1 MSMYVI
7 GCLRARRCQK
17 RRRPRR
23 ALLLRSSCRTSLRLD
38 PAEAG
43 ALLAEG
49 VVRAAVVLAALLVV
63 VVDLHVLG
71 SERGGLAGDG
81 AGVLAGGVL
90 ALGGGFGEGGG
101 LAAGT
106 GGAGELA
113 VVALA
118 EVAVVLA
125 EASAVPAVLD
135 GVAAVGALL
144 HRVGGRLRSGVASG
158 GGGDLDGG
166 GVGEGGSGGS
176 GDLDGRGGGGPD
188 DLLDGLLGDGL
199 LGDGL
204 LGDGLLG
211 GGGLVGGDAGLVGGN
226 GSGLGDRLLGDG
238 LLDDGLGS
246 GLLGGVL
253 LLGGVEGL
261 EGEGG
266 VALVG
271 VVDLE
276 ELLVRLGL
284 LGDGLDGLLEED
296 VASVLGGTAEP
307 EVGLELDE
315 LAGVLVGG
323 SLDEGG
329 ATDLEAL
336 GAGGLEGDLL
346 ELANPLS
353 DLEGLL
359 VEAVVLEVGTHLVE
373 AGLTEAAVELD
384 EEAAVGAGALV
395 LARADA
401 DSVGHG
407 GGGLALLG
415 DGGLDAHSAGH
426 GLASELDDLARGSL
440 DVDEA
445 SGLEDSAA
453 GSLENDAG
461 EKADVG
467 LGPDGNGV
475 GALLESGLAHV
486 VHLGD
491 AVAANEAD
499 GDLAGG
505 SLLGGEPDG
514 VALAVL
520 EHGGGGLLPVAG
532 LGVAALD
539 LVVVGALLAAS
550 GGVGLD
556 VADAGLDA
564 AAAVL
569 GALAPL
575 APAGELA
582 VNGAGLLVA
591 EARAL
596 EGRALLAAVLVVGGD
611 LTVVALD
618 AATAG
623 AGALGPGLLP
633 AGDLAVDGALLGVA
647 LLGLLQLLGGAVA
660 AGEEGR
666 GVLEGLADLLATL
679 ALLGALGPLGPLG
692 DLA

>member
-90 ALGGGFGEGGG
+90 AL
-101 LAAGT
+101 
-106 GGAGELA
+106 
-113 VVALA
+113 A

-135 GVAAVGALL
+135 GVATVGALL
-144 HRVGGRLRSGVASG
+144 HRVSGRLRSGVASG
-158 GGGDLDGG
+158 GGSDLDGG
-166 GVGEGGSGGS
+166 RVGEGRSGLGSN
-176 GDLDGRGGGGPD
+176 LDGRGGGGPD

-204 LGDGLLG
+204 VGGDT
-211 GGGLVGGDAGLVGGN
+211 GLVGGD
-226 GSGLGDRLLGDG
+226 GSGLGGG
-238 LLDDGLGS
+238 LLDDGLGGDGLLGS

-253 LLGGVEGL
+253 PLGGVEGL

-266 VALVG
+266 VALVR

-276 ELLVRLGL
+276 ELLVGLGL
-284 LGDGLDGLLEED
+284 LGDGLDGLLEEL

-323 SLDEGG
+323 SLDQGG

-359 VEAVVLEVGTHLVE
+359 VEAVVLEVGAHLVE
-373 AGLTEAAVELD
+373 AGLTEAAVELNK
-384 EEAAVGAGALV
+384 EATVGA
-395 LARADA
+395 LASMLAGADA
-401 DSVGHG
+401 DGVGHG

-467 LGPDGNGV
+467 LGPDGDGV

-505 SLLGGEPDG
+505 GLLGGEPDG

>member
-90 ALGGGFGEGGG
+90 ALGGGLGEGGG

-113 VVALA
+113 IVALA

-166 GVGEGGSGGS
+166 GVGEGVSGGS

-204 LGDGLLG
+204 LG
-211 GGGLVGGDAGLVGGN
+211 GD
-226 GSGLGDRLLGDG
+226 GSGLGDGLLGDG

-253 LLGGVEGL
+253 LLGGVESL

-395 LARADA
+395 LAGADA

-467 LGPDGNGV
+467 LGPDGDGV

>member
-90 ALGGGFGEGGG
+90 ALGGGLGEGGG

-113 VVALA
+113 IVALA

-166 GVGEGGSGGS
+166 GVGEGVSGGS

-204 LGDGLLG
+204 LGDGLL
-211 GGGLVGGDAGLVGGN
+211 
-226 GSGLGDRLLGDG
+226 
-238 LLDDGLGS
+238 DDGLGS

-253 LLGGVEGL
+253 LLGGVESL

-359 VEAVVLEVGTHLVE
+359 VEAVVL
-373 AGLTEAAVELD
+373 D
-384 EEAAVGAGALV
+384 E
-395 LARADA
+395 
-401 DSVGHG
+401 
-407 GGGLALLG
+407 
-415 DGGLDAHSAGH
+415 
-426 GLASELDDLARGSL
+426 
-440 DVDEA
+440 
-445 SGLEDSAA
+445 
-453 GSLENDAG
+453 
-461 EKADVG
+461 
-467 LGPDGNGV
+467 
-475 GALLESGLAHV
+475 
-486 VHLGD
+486 
-491 AVAANEAD
+491 
-499 GDLAGG
+499 
-505 SLLGGEPDG
+505 
-514 VALAVL
+514 
-520 EHGGGGLLPVAG
+520 
-532 LGVAALD
+532 
-539 LVVVGALLAAS
+539 
-550 GGVGLD
+550 
-556 VADAGLDA
+556 
-564 AAAVL
+564 
-569 GALAPL
+569 
-575 APAGELA
+575 
-582 VNGAGLLVA
+582 
-591 EARAL
+591 
-596 EGRALLAAVLVVGGD
+596 
-611 LTVVALD
+611 
-618 AATAG
+618 
-623 AGALGPGLLP
+623 
-633 AGDLAVDGALLGVA
+633 
-647 LLGLLQLLGGAVA
+647 GGATD
-660 AGEEGR
+660 
-666 GVLEGLADLLATL
+666 LEA
-679 ALLGALGPLGPLG
+679 
-692 DLA
+692 

>member
-90 ALGGGFGEGGG
+90 ALGGGLGEGGG

-113 VVALA
+113 IVALA

-166 GVGEGGSGGS
+166 GVGEGVSG
-176 GDLDGRGGGGPD
+176 GGGGPD
-188 DLLDGLLGDGL
+188 DLLDGLLGDGLLGDGL

-211 GGGLVGGDAGLVGGN
+211 GGGLVGGDAGLVGGD
-226 GSGLGDRLLGDG
+226 GSGLGDGLLGDG

-253 LLGGVEGL
+253 LLGGVESL

-373 AGLTEAAVELD
+373 AGLTEAAVELNK
-384 EEAAVGAGALV
+384 EATVGA
-395 LARADA
+395 LASMLAGADA
-401 DSVGHG
+401 DGVGHG

-445 SGLEDSAA
+445 SGLEDSAVS
-453 GSLENDAG
+453 GLEDDAG

-467 LGPDGNGV
+467 LGPDGDGV
-475 GALLESGLAHV
+475 GALLESSLAHV
-486 VHLGD
+486 VHLRD
-491 AVAANEAD
+491 AVAANKAD

-505 SLLGGEPDG
+505 GLLGGEPDG

>member
-90 ALGGGFGEGGG
+90 AL
-101 LAAGT
+101 
-106 GGAGELA
+106 
-113 VVALA
+113 A

-135 GVAAVGALL
+135 GVATVGALL
-144 HRVGGRLRSGVASG
+144 HRVSGRLRSGVASG
-158 GGGDLDGG
+158 GGSDLDGG
-166 GVGEGGSGGS
+166 RVGEGRSGLGSN
-176 GDLDGRGGGGPD
+176 LDGRGGGGPD

-204 LGDGLLG
+204 LG
-211 GGGLVGGDAGLVGGN
+211 GGGLVGGD
-226 GSGLGDRLLGDG
+226 GSGLGGG
-238 LLDDGLGS
+238 LLDDGLGGDGLLGS

-253 LLGGVEGL
+253 PLGGVEGL

-266 VALVG
+266 VALVR

-276 ELLVRLGL
+276 ELLVGLGL
-284 LGDGLDGLLEED
+284 LGDGLDGLLEEL

-323 SLDEGG
+323 SLDQGG

-395 LARADA
+395 LAGADA

-467 LGPDGNGV
+467 LGPDGDGV

-505 SLLGGEPDG
+505 GLLGGEPDG

>member
-135 GVAAVGALL
+135 GVATVGALL
-144 HRVGGRLRSGVASG
+144 HRVSGRLRSGVASG
-158 GGGDLDGG
+158 GGSDLDGG
-166 GVGEGGSGGS
+166 RVGEGRSGLGSN
-176 GDLDGRGGGGPD
+176 LDGRGGGGPD
-188 DLLDGLLGDGL
+188 DLLDGLLGG
-199 LGDGL
+199 GL

-211 GGGLVGGDAGLVGGN
+211 GGGLVGGDTGLVGGD
-226 GSGLGDRLLGDG
+226 GSGLGGG
-238 LLDDGLGS
+238 LLDDGLGGDGLLGS

-253 LLGGVEGL
+253 PLGGVEGL

-266 VALVG
+266 VALVR

-276 ELLVRLGL
+276 ELLVGLGL
-284 LGDGLDGLLEED
+284 LGDGLDGLLEEL

-323 SLDEGG
+323 SLDQGG

-346 ELANPLS
+346 ELPNPLS

-359 VEAVVLEVGTHLVE
+359 VEAVVLEVGAHLVE
-373 AGLTEAAVELD
+373 AGLTEAAVELNK
-384 EEAAVGAGALV
+384 EATVGA
-395 LARADA
+395 LASMLAGADA
-401 DSVGHG
+401 DGVGHG

-467 LGPDGNGV
+467 LGPDGDGV

-505 SLLGGEPDG
+505 GLLGGEPDG

>member
-49 VVRAAVVLAALLVV
+49 VVRAAVVLAVLLVV

-81 AGVLAGGVL
+81 AGALAGGVL
-90 ALGGGFGEGGG
+90 ALGVGLGEGGG

-113 VVALA
+113 IVALA

-166 GVGEGGSGGS
+166 GVGEGVSGGS

-204 LGDGLLG
+204 LG
-211 GGGLVGGDAGLVGGN
+211 GD
-226 GSGLGDRLLGDG
+226 GSGLGDGLLGDG

-253 LLGGVEGL
+253 LLGGVESL

-271 VVDLE
+271 VVVLE

-359 VEAVVLEVGTHLVE
+359 VEAVVL
-373 AGLTEAAVELD
+373 D
-384 EEAAVGAGALV
+384 E
-395 LARADA
+395 
-401 DSVGHG
+401 
-407 GGGLALLG
+407 
-415 DGGLDAHSAGH
+415 
-426 GLASELDDLARGSL
+426 
-440 DVDEA
+440 
-445 SGLEDSAA
+445 
-453 GSLENDAG
+453 
-461 EKADVG
+461 
-467 LGPDGNGV
+467 
-475 GALLESGLAHV
+475 
-486 VHLGD
+486 
-491 AVAANEAD
+491 
-499 GDLAGG
+499 
-505 SLLGGEPDG
+505 
-514 VALAVL
+514 
-520 EHGGGGLLPVAG
+520 
-532 LGVAALD
+532 
-539 LVVVGALLAAS
+539 
-550 GGVGLD
+550 
-556 VADAGLDA
+556 
-564 AAAVL
+564 
-569 GALAPL
+569 
-575 APAGELA
+575 
-582 VNGAGLLVA
+582 
-591 EARAL
+591 
-596 EGRALLAAVLVVGGD
+596 
-611 LTVVALD
+611 
-618 AATAG
+618 
-623 AGALGPGLLP
+623 
-633 AGDLAVDGALLGVA
+633 
-647 LLGLLQLLGGAVA
+647 GGATD
-660 AGEEGR
+660 
-666 GVLEGLADLLATL
+666 LEA
-679 ALLGALGPLGPLG
+679 
-692 DLA
+692 